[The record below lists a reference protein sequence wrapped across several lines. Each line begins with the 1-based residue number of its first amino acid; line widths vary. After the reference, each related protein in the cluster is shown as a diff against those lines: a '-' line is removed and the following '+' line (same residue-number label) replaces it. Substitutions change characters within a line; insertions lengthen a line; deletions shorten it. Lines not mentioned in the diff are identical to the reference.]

1 MKKFLSKLLGLIPT
15 KAVSEN
21 VRIKLM
27 TWFFLLAL
35 VPLSIMGAI
44 AYVGFK
50 GNLMK
55 SSEDKL
61 KALESSRANAVDK
74 YFSECYG
81 TVHGLNEMVK
91 TLRSKAYNQ
100 LSSIQQLKK
109 RLIESYFNERLTDVQ
124 TLAKTPVVKEA
135 LAAFTQVKGDVG
147 GSSWQEVEQRFGPA
161 LVEFSETHGYYDTYL
176 VSTKGKI
183 VYTVSQETDLG
194 QNLITGDLKESPAG
208 KAFQK
213 GMESLTFQDFEP
225 YEPAEGEAASF
236 IAAPIESNGKT
247 LGVAMVQV
255 SVDQINFVMQ
265 ERTGLGQ
272 SGESYLV
279 GDDGLFRS
287 DSVFFM
293 ESTVM
298 NPGFVVDTK
307 GTTEAMAGRRG
318 QGITVN
324 YRGEYVLSSWAPVKV
339 HDTTWAMLGE
349 VGVTEAFVPTE
360 KGDDKDFFTRY
371 KERYGFENLYLMNPD
386 GFLFFSVIRG
396 KDYRTNMVTG
406 PYKKTNLGRLFK
418 NVLDKKEPGM
428 ADYAKY
434 APLNDKI
441 AAFIAV
447 PILSEDNEVEV
458 VVAAQLSVSRIDK
471 IMTDTKGLG
480 ENTETYLLGV
490 KDKLFRS
497 ETAYYKEK
505 SAIINPD
512 VEVDKEDIDEALKEG
527 VVRTY
532 KNYMGDSVLR
542 ALSVVT
548 VSPANK
554 VNPGGIKWAVVAEV
568 DEGEIN
574 EPVTNLILR
583 GLGLFIITLIIV
595 AGVAWWISR
604 TLTVQINHIMDLF
617 GEIGMGNFEARTPV
631 TSQDELGIMASSL
644 NAMLDNTLSLIQ
656 SSEERDAMQASVMK
670 LLTEISGLAEGNLA
684 SRAEVTEDFTGAIA
698 DSFNDMAEQLGRVVH
713 NVKDVTI
720 QISATSHEVR
730 TSTESLAE
738 TSEMQA
744 VQVSDAIAAI
754 NEMAASIQQ
763 VAENATQSAQVSEDS
778 KTHANDGAT
787 AVRDTNSAMES
798 IREHVQETA
807 RAIKRLGE
815 SSQEV
820 GNIVQLIGDI
830 ADRTSILALNA
841 SIQAAMAGEAGRGF
855 AVVAEEV
862 QRLAERSTNATQQ
875 IDTLIK
881 NIQGEINEAGTSM
894 EESIQRVVEGSKLAD
909 NAYTKLQEIENITT
923 HLGELIQSIS
933 MASRQQAR
941 ASENIAKTMQ
951 EVGEVSSSTS
961 AAGRQ
966 TAISMK
972 NLAETSDQLNESVSV
987 FKLKGDEEDEAEDD
1001 IASKTG

>member
-15 KAVSEN
+15 RAISESI
-21 VRIKLM
+21 RIKLM
-27 TWFFLLAL
+27 TWFFVLAL
-35 VPLSIMGAI
+35 FPLSFMGYL
-44 AYVGFK
+44 AYDGSK
-50 GNLMK
+50 GDLMK
-55 SSEDKL
+55 SSEDNL
-61 KALESSRANAVDK
+61 KALESSRAGAVK
-74 YFSECYG
+74 NYFDERYG
-81 TVHGLNEMVK
+81 TIEGLNEMVK

-100 LSSIQQLKK
+100 LASIQQLKK

-124 TLAKTPVVKEA
+124 TLSKTPVVKEA
-135 LAAFTQVKGDVG
+135 LAAFIQVKGAVG
-147 GSSWQEVEQRFGPA
+147 GPSWQEVEQRFGPA
-161 LVEFSETHGYYDTYL
+161 LVEFSETHGYYDAYL
-176 VSTKGKI
+176 VSTRGKV
-183 VYTVSQETDLG
+183 VYTVSQESDLG
-194 QNLITGDLKESPAG
+194 QNLKTGDLKDSPAG

-213 GMESLTFQDFEP
+213 GLEGLTFQDFEA

-279 GDDGLFRS
+279 GEDGLFRS

-307 GTTEAMAGRRG
+307 GTTEAMAGRKG

-349 VGVTEAFVPTE
+349 IGVTEAFVPTE
-360 KGDDKDFFTRY
+360 KGQDKDFFTRY
-371 KERYGFENLYLMNPD
+371 KERYKFENLYLMNPD
-386 GFLFFSVIRG
+386 GFLFFSVEKG

-406 PYKKTNLGRLFK
+406 PYKNTNLGRLFAGVLK
-418 NVLDKKEPGM
+418 NKKPGM
-428 ADYAKY
+428 ADYEKY
-434 APLNDKI
+434 SPLDNKI

-447 PILSEDNEVEV
+447 PILSEDGEVEV
-458 VVAAQLSVSRIDK
+458 VVAAQLSVSQINK
-471 IMTDTKGLG
+471 IMDKKGLG
-480 ENTETYLLGV
+480 KNTETYLLGM
-490 KDKLFRS
+490 KKMMFRS
-497 ETAYYKEK
+497 KVTDAK
-505 SAIINPD
+505 SAIINPKIKA
-512 VEVDKEDIDEALKEG
+512 DKKDIDNALKEKRVG
-527 VVRTY
+527 VY
-532 KNYMGDSVLR
+532 KNYNGKSVLR
-542 ALSVVT
+542 SVSEIT
-548 VSPANK
+548 VSPAKAGK
-554 VNPGGIKWAVVAEV
+554 VIKWAVVAEV
-568 DEGEIN
+568 DEDEVNRPIR
-574 EPVTNLILR
+574 NLILKW
-583 GLGLFIITLIIV
+583 LLLFFLTLVVVAIV
-595 AGVAWWISR
+595 AYLISR
-604 TLTVQINHIMDLF
+604 TLTVQVNHIMDLF
-617 GEIGMGNFEARTPV
+617 NEIGMGNFEARTPV
-631 TSQDELGIMASSL
+631 TSQDELGLMASSL

-656 SSEERDAMQASVMK
+656 SSEERDTMQASVMK

-698 DSFNDMAEQLGRVVH
+698 DSFNDMAEQLGRVVR

-730 TSTESLAE
+730 SSTENLAE

-763 VAENATQSAQVSEDS
+763 VAENAAQSAQVSEGS
-778 KTHANDGAT
+778 KTHATEGAT

-923 HLGELIQSIS
+923 NLGELIQSIS
-933 MASRQQAR
+933 MASKQQAR

-951 EVGEVSSSTS
+951 EVGEVSSHTS

-987 FKLKGDEEDEAEDD
+987 FKLKEDEGDEAEDE
-1001 IASKTG
+1001 